1 MYMNLIMKFR
11 KLRTKVI
18 KIPKAVKKV
27 VYYLQKASF
36 LVVLKVSSLGFL
48 FKNAYERLDFII
60 NIAK

>member
-11 KLRTKVI
+11 KWRTKVI

-48 FKNAYERLDFII
+48 LKNA
-60 NIAK
+60 